1 MRVLVCTFTNAELF
15 LSQAIDASYPV
26 LDESI
31 AKVDLQKKMNK
42 MERVF
47 NNMVIFILTYAY
59 THSIHTYILHTYAYT

>member
-1 MRVLVCTFTNAELF
+1 MCTFTNAELF

-47 NNMVIFILTYAY
+47 NNMVIFILSYALY
-59 THSIHTYILHTYAYT
+59 TQHTYIHSTYIRIYINT

>member
-1 MRVLVCTFTNAELF
+1 MCTFTYAELV

-47 NNMVIFILTYAY
+47 NNMVIFILSYALY
-59 THSIHTYILHTYAYT
+59 TQHTYIVHTYAYT